1 MFRNAFCIYYTKM
14 VKVTITVN
22 YYSFDEYS

>member
-1 MFRNAFCIYYTKM
+1 MFRNAFAYITPKM